1 MSKKDTYYFGQPF
14 KPNGKSKLWEE
25 SKNEIKLQGKIQFIY
40 NQIIHSVPKYWKD
53 ALIANSEM
61 LKT

>member
-14 KPNGKSKLWEE
+14 KFNDISKLWEE

-40 NQIIHSVPKYWKD
+40 NQIIHSIPKYWKD